1 MCAPCFF
8 SKCLRIH
15 QLLFFVRGVRSFVL
29 AGVFRGVFSRAS
41 GLGWSK
47 GGARCGRFCRGI
59 RVLRRGGLGWV
70 GGGGRGRHR

>member
-1 MCAPCFF
+1 M
-8 SKCLRIH
+8 
-15 QLLFFVRGVRSFVL
+15 RSFVL

-41 GLGWSK
+41 WLGWSK
-47 GGARCGRFCRGI
+47 GGARCGRSCRGI